1 VGTQIETIEH
11 ADVQG
16 HATDEEITL
25 RFGGSL
31 RPSKPTTLLLI
42 RLPHLRDRIMRLSDH
57 GRCSHHAGFHIG
69 LHGKDEKGDFKTS
82 IATIYPVEMNAAIA
96 DSVVQCTVFTFCF

>member
-1 VGTQIETIEH
+1 MRRMKR
-11 ADVQG
+11 
-16 HATDEEITL
+16 L
-25 RFGGSL
+25 RCASVVPYDQCIFQC
-31 RPSKPTTLLLI
+31 RARKPTTLLLI

-57 GRCSHHAGFHIG
+57 GRCSHHGGFHIG

-82 IATIYPVEMNAAIA
+82 IAKIYPVEMNAAIA